1 MLIYLDLYTEISGQ
15 NGKKLL
21 AVVKPNP
28 GESIL
33 FAHTSQI
40 GNYCG
45 QNTSS
50 RIRGGANVFP

>member
-15 NGKKLL
+15 NDKELY

-33 FAHTSQI
+33 FA
-40 GNYCG
+40 
-45 QNTSS
+45 NTG
-50 RIRGGANVFP
+50 RLEIIVGKTRRPG

>member
-1 MLIYLDLYTEISGQ
+1 MLIYLDLYTEISVQ
-15 NGKKLL
+15 NGKELQ

-33 FAHTSQI
+33 FANTGQI
-40 GNYCG
+40 GNDCG

-50 RIRGGANVFP
+50 RINRSAGLL